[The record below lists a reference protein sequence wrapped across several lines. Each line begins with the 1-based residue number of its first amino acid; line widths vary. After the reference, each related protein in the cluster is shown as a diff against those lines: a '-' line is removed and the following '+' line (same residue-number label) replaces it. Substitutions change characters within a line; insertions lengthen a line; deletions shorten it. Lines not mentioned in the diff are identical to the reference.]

1 MRTLTAAAAG
11 DRATT
16 DETDRLI
23 ASDKIES
30 TALRQAQFDAV
41 LGTIGFDCKGGV
53 TGFGPFVCP
62 SGPTASG
69 RRRT

>member
-1 MRTLTAAAAG
+1 MCVQADG
-11 DRATT
+11 
-16 DETDRLI
+16 LI

-41 LGTIGFDCKGGV
+41 LGAIGFDYKGGV
-53 TGFGPFVCP
+53 TGFDPFVCL

-69 RRRT
+69 RRGT

>member
-1 MRTLTAAAAG
+1 MSVARLMCVQA
-11 DRATT
+11 
-16 DETDRLI
+16 DRLI

-41 LGTIGFDCKGGV
+41 LGTIGFDYNGGV
-53 TGFGPFVCP
+53 TGFDPFVCL

-69 RRRT
+69 CRRT

>member
-1 MRTLTAAAAG
+1 MSVARLMCVQA
-11 DRATT
+11 
-16 DETDRLI
+16 DRLI

-41 LGTIGFDCKGGV
+41 LGAIGFDYKGGV
-53 TGFGPFVCP
+53 TGFDPFVCL

-69 RRRT
+69 CRKT